1 MDVHEH
7 WDGRGL
13 PRGLRGEAIPLLS
26 RIVTVCAGL
35 DIFASV
41 RGPAS
46 ARRVVRERSGSWYD
60 PELTALLLEL
70 CDGGLLDE
78 LRSPSLQED
87 VFSADWRPA
96 IAVSAASGIG
106 RD

>member
-26 RIVTVCAGL
+26 RIVTVCAWL

-41 RGPAS
+41 RGPAP
-46 ARRVVRERSGSWYD
+46 ARRVVRERGGTWYD
-60 PELTALLLEL
+60 PDLTALLLEL
-70 CDGGLLDE
+70 CYGGRLDA
-78 LRSPSLQED
+78 LRSPALKED
-87 VFSADWRPA
+87 VLSAERHPA
-96 IAVSAASGIG
+96 SAIPDAPAL
-106 RD
+106 D